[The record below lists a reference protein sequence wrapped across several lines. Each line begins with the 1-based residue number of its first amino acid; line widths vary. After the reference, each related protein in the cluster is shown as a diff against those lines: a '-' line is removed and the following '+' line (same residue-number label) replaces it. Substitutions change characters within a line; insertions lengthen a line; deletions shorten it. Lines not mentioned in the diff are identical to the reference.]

1 MFVGHCGKDTQI
13 YTEDTVMANRNR
25 SIMQQKNNIT
35 TRTNKILFM
44 VIQIISL
51 TVSQMTQSINFN
63 QILYTWYN
71 QLLMPN
77 GVISAVIDNF

>member
-1 MFVGHCGKDTQI
+1 
-13 YTEDTVMANRNR
+13 MANRNM

-44 VIQIISL
+44 AIQIISL

-63 QILYTWYN
+63 KIPYTFDVRVYLN
-71 QLLMPN
+71 ASI
-77 GVISAVIDNF
+77 ISF

>member
-1 MFVGHCGKDTQI
+1 
-13 YTEDTVMANRNR
+13 MANRNM
-25 SIMQQKNNIT
+25 SIMQQKINIT

-63 QILYTWYN
+63 QILYTFYVRV
-71 QLLMPN
+71 LYLTA
-77 GVISAVIDNF
+77 GIISF

>member
-1 MFVGHCGKDTQI
+1 
-13 YTEDTVMANRNR
+13 
-25 SIMQQKNNIT
+25 MQQKNNIT

-63 QILYTWYN
+63 QILYTFYVRV
-71 QLLMPN
+71 LYLTA
-77 GVISAVIDNF
+77 GIISF